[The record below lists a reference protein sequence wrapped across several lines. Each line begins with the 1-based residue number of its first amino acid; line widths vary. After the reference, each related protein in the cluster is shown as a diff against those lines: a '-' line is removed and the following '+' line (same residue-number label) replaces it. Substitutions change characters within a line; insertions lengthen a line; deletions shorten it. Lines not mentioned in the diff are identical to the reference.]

1 MTDDLMHVGVK
12 GMKWGRRKAV
22 DSVSTST
29 RGSNIKRNLKIAGG
43 ITAGVAVAAGSIAL
57 VSTLNKKGS
66 TPVSNLAS
74 HASTST
80 GKDWLDLSFGSSSTT
95 SRPSSAGLNLG
106 TPSRSSSSSS
116 SSSSRPS
123 TPRGPSLDV
132 LSDIMNGG
140 PHVTFNPQTGRYGT
154 S

>member
-1 MTDDLMHVGVK
+1 MTDELIHVGVK

-22 DSVSTST
+22 KTVSTSS
-29 RGSNIKRNLKIAGG
+29 RSSNFKRNLKIAGG
-43 ITAGVAVAAGSIAL
+43 VTAGVAVAAGSIAL

-80 GKDWLDLSFGSSSTT
+80 GRDWLDLSFGSSSST
-95 SRPSSAGLNLG
+95 SRPSSSGLNLG

-116 SSSSRPS
+116 SSPSRPS
-123 TPRGPSLDV
+123 TPRGPSLDI
-132 LSDIMNGG
+132 LSDIMNNG
-140 PHVTFNPQTGRYGT
+140 PHVSYDPRTGRYGT
-154 S
+154 G

>member
-1 MTDDLMHVGVK
+1 MTDELIHAGVK

-29 RGSNIKRNLKIAGG
+29 RGDKFKRGLKIAGG
-43 ITAGVAVAAGSIAL
+43 VTAGVAVAAGSIAL

-74 HASTST
+74 HASTTT
-80 GKDWLDLSFGSSSTT
+80 GKDWLDLSFGSSAGT
-95 SRPSSAGLNLG
+95 SRPSSSGLNLG
-106 TPSRSSSSSS
+106 TPSRSSSTSSAP
-116 SSSSRPS
+116 RPS
-123 TPRGPSLDV
+123 ASRGPSIDL
-132 LSDIMNGG
+132 LSDIMNNG
-140 PHVTFNPQTGRYGT
+140 PHVSFNPQTGRYGT